1 MFNDGKEKVYMN
13 NEAFTNNLKKKKFI
27 NKKIEKHMLFSTLCL
42 TNIDNELFKLFFLA
56 ECTPTS
62 SFLKR

>member
-1 MFNDGKEKVYMN
+1 MRCLNLREKYIYN
-13 NEAFTNNLKKKKFI
+13 NEQLTNNLKKNLI

-62 SFLKR
+62 SVLKR